1 MHSKTFNKEKEMK
14 KIVIIGLVLLA
25 AVGQAFAGNPE
36 RIGQAGAT
44 QLLVNS
50 WGRSSGF
57 NGINISS
64 TSGIE
69 SVITN
74 PAGLAMTRRTELVF
88 AHSRYLIGSDI
99 NINSF
104 GFSQALK
111 RAGVIGI
118 YLTAFDMG
126 TFIRTTEDNPEGNL
140 GTFSPT
146 YMNLGV
152 TYGKK
157 FTDHISV
164 GATIKIVHESINNVG
179 ANGVG
184 FDAGVQYRTNLGK
197 DSLHNDKLKIG
208 ICLRNIG
215 STMRLGGDGLSFR
228 ANRDPN
234 FTSISSRPTASFE
247 MPSVL
252 AMGVS
257 YDFYLAADHR
267 LSALGAFVS
276 NSFTRD
282 NIGLG
287 FEYGFKNYFMLRY
300 SYLYEKNIM
309 NENRTTAWTGHALG
323 ATFEVPFKV
332 GKDRFSSVGLDY
344 SYRTTNPFGGS
355 HVIGVRIDL

>member
-1 MHSKTFNKEKEMK
+1 MHSNIQLKSDMK
-14 KIVIIGLVLLA
+14 KIVIACLVLFA
-25 AVGQAFAGNPE
+25 MGTQAFAGNPE
-36 RIGQAGAT
+36 RAGQAGAT

-57 NGINISS
+57 NGLNFGS

-88 AHSRYLIGSDI
+88 AHTRYLVGTDI

-111 RAGVIGI
+111 RAGVLGI
-118 YLTAFDMG
+118 YFTSFDMG
-126 TFIRTTEDNPEGNL
+126 KFIRTTEDNPEGL
-140 GTFSPT
+140 GTFSPSF
-146 YMNLGV
+146 MNLGFS
-152 TYGKK
+152 YGKK
-157 FTDHISV
+157 FTEHISV
-164 GATIKIVHESINNVG
+164 GATIKLVHESIYDVG
-179 ANGVG
+179 ANGVA

-215 STMRLGGDGLSFR
+215 STMRYGGDGLSFR

-234 FTSISSRPTASFE
+234 FTSISSRPTAEFE

-252 AMGVS
+252 AMGLS
-257 YDFYLAADHR
+257 YDFYLGESHR
-267 LSALGAFVS
+267 ITPLGAFVS

-282 NIGLG
+282 NLG
-287 FEYGFKNYFMLRY
+287 VGIEYGFKKYLMLRY
-300 SYLYEKNIM
+300 SFLYEKNLL
-309 NENRTTAWTGHALG
+309 NDKRTTAWTGHGVG
-323 ATFEVPFKV
+323 ATVEIPFKT
-332 GKDRFSSVGLDY
+332 GKDRFSSFGLDY
-344 SYRTTNPFGGS
+344 SYRSTKPFAGT
-355 HVIGVRIDL
+355 HVLGVRIDL